1 MPAGIG
7 WTGVFC
13 PLGVTSGQG
22 APVEGMGCRA
32 VLAAA
37 GKLVRGRS
45 RFGGSPMGLAKI
57 WIHGLH
63 YRTGLMQG
71 WVGMLEAAEI
81 LLGPWLAWG
90 FQKV

>member
-1 MPAGIG
+1 
-7 WTGVFC
+7 
-13 PLGVTSGQG
+13 
-22 APVEGMGCRA
+22 
-32 VLAAA
+32 
-37 GKLVRGRS
+37 
-45 RFGGSPMGLAKI
+45 MGLAKI